1 MAGCV
6 LRHAAS
12 PQGEARAFHIERGV
26 SAVDVRKILVT
37 NVSRKGTLVS
47 DESALYTK
55 VGREFIAHETVYH
68 KAEKYVNAQGFT
80 TNNVENFFNTFKRG
94 IRGTYHFCSEQH
106 LQRYLA
112 EFAFRYSNRS
122 GLGVND
128 GERAARLMKGIEGK
142 RLTYRP
148 TH

>member
-1 MAGCV
+1 MW
-6 LRHAAS
+6 LS
-12 PQGEARAFHIERGV
+12 IFLEKAF
-26 SAVDVRKILVT
+26 VRRVK
-37 NVSRKGTLVS
+37 R
-47 DESALYTK
+47 
-55 VGREFIAHETVYH
+55 RMC
-68 KAEKYVNAQGFT
+68 NAQGFT
-80 TNNVENFFNTFKRG
+80 TNNVENFFGTFKRG

-106 LQRYLA
+106 LQRYLT

-148 TH
+148 PY